1 MTPRQQKALAAL
13 LVSPSRAAAADA
25 AGITVR
31 TLQNYLGIP
40 EFQREYKR
48 AFEEVVVDATR
59 QAQQAISP
67 ALSTLREIV
76 EDKEE
81 DAQARISAAR
91 AILSNGLKLTE
102 TTDIL
107 NWLQELE
114 TAMEGGHDGKY

>member
-1 MTPRQQKALAAL
+1 MEMTPRQQKALAAL

-48 AFEEVVVDATR
+48 AFEEGVVDATR

-67 ALSTLREIV
+67 EIV
-76 EDKEE
+76 EDTDEG
-81 DAQARISAAR
+81 AQARISAAR